1 MFSYNQTA
9 PGVYHDGVKMEID
22 PNYNRDVVTI
32 KSGTNT
38 AGVPIPVCTLLSK
51 LTATGKYVLHD
62 PVAADPVTGSE
73 VVAGIMMS
81 SGVDAGSA
89 DQTAVVLVR
98 GPALIDFDNL
108 VQGIALD
115 AGGVTAAK
123 ADLLALGIKC
133 I

>member
-38 AGVPIPVCTLLSK
+38 AGTPIPVCTLLSK

-73 VVAGIMMS
+73 IVAGIMMS